1 MSLANIIAALV
12 TTIVLAIIFVPV
24 SRRLLKG
31 AIASQSWHM
40 PLFLR
45 RLVELGAWVGSGQ
58 VVDSVFDHQH
68 ADFLKNHGALA
79 TEIRVFI
86 DQIYTFVP
94 EERLP
99 ELQAKLEHMR
109 LDRQQ
114 MSFEDFIEKWGRTV
128 EEVNL

>member
-1 MSLANIIAALV
+1 MFSIGREVSPMSLANIIAALV
-12 TTIVLAIIFVPV
+12 TTIIVAIIFVPV
-24 SRRLLKG
+24 SRRLLKE
-31 AIASQSWHM
+31 ALASQSWHV

-45 RLVELGAWVGSGQ
+45 RLVEVGAWVGAGK

-99 ELQAKLEHMR
+99 
-109 LDRQQ
+109 
-114 MSFEDFIEKWGRTV
+114 
-128 EEVNL
+128 